1 MACNSNDYQFTKV
14 PTKLYLCLDNNCRS
28 MLFTLIQLSTMFG
41 DEQGW
46 FFRSNA
52 DMEAETGLSKKVMD
66 GTLDALLQKGL
77 IDFIPQQQGQ
87 GVKQSSRKYKVNYDS
102 FLAYE
107 KITLDDCIKNPEYKV
122 FTSDYKGGAFSW
134 KGKEWAG
141 KKASL
146 SLGSTPASTP
156 TSTPT
161 LSQPQHKVPTSKDTI
176 DIGDNINNI
185 LKINYLSNSITDA
198 KGNGAAHCNRA
209 NNTIQHPSS
218 SFADSLELNDDAEPY
233 HPSSSHVD
241 SLELNDD
248 MVSYHPSSR
257 SSSTL
262 HDGCLKYVCKRAPSE
277 MDTGEYLEYW
287 LSAALTKLVRM
298 NEGALTKEDEL
309 FYNARKT
316 YMELYRVN
324 DSKQATKDINVLKS
338 KVKKILEDHRM
349 AS

>member
-1 MACNSNDYQFTKV
+1 MTCNSIDYQFTKV
-14 PTKLYLCLDNNCRS
+14 PTKLFLCLDNNCRS

-107 KITLDDCIKNPEYKV
+107 KLTLDDCIKNPEYKV
-122 FTSDYKGGAFSW
+122 LTSDYKNGAFSW

-161 LSQPQHKVPTSKDTI
+161 SSPPQPKVPTSIDTI
-176 DIGDNINNI
+176 DNKDNKNNK
-185 LKINYLSNSITDA
+185 LYKLFNINYLNNNITSIERNSAEHSTRSEETMD
-198 KGNGAAHCNRA
+198 N
-209 NNTIQHPSS
+209 PSS
-218 SFADSLELNDDAEPY
+218 SLELGDE
-233 HPSSSHVD
+233 S
-241 SLELNDD
+241 ET
-248 MVSYHPSSR
+248 YHPSSR
-257 SSSTL
+257 NPSDPYDDCLIYVRTHKAPQRDEDGGYSLKVYYDYCLAQALIKMVNRDVKHLPNDESTFFEAV
-262 HDGCLKYVCKRAPSE
+262 KK
-277 MDTGEYLEYW
+277 
-287 LSAALTKLVRM
+287 
-298 NEGALTKEDEL
+298 
-309 FYNARKT
+309 
-316 YMELYRVN
+316 YMELYEVSRER
-324 DSKQATKDINVLKS
+324 AIKDINILKS
-338 KVKKILEDHRM
+338 RARKIRDEQLNRV
-349 AS
+349 A

>member
-1 MACNSNDYQFTKV
+1 MACNSIDYQFTKV
-14 PTKLYLCLDNNCRS
+14 PTKLFLCLDNNCRS

-66 GTLDALLQKGL
+66 GTLDALLHKGL

-87 GVKQSSRKYKVNYDS
+87 GVKQSSRKYLVNYDS

-122 FTSDYKGGAFSW
+122 LTSDYKGGVFSW

-161 LSQPQHKVPTSKDTI
+161 SPQPQPEVPTSIDTI
-176 DIGDNINNI
+176 DNKDNINKKLNK
-185 LKINYLSNSITDA
+185 LLNINYLNNNITSIESNSAEHSTCSGEAIES
-198 KGNGAAHCNRA
+198 
-209 NNTIQHPSS
+209 PSS
-218 SFADSLELNDDAEPY
+218 SL
-233 HPSSSHVD
+233 VD
-241 SLELNDD
+241 SLELGDE
-248 MVSYHPSSR
+248 SETYHPSSR
-257 SSSTL
+257 NPSDP
-262 HDGCLKYVCKRAPSE
+262 HDDCIAYVITHKAPPRDDDGGYSPKVYYDWCIAKALVE
-277 MDTGEYLEYW
+277 MVNRDVKHLPNDE
-287 LSAALTKLVRM
+287 SVFF
-298 NEGALTKEDEL
+298 GAVNK
-309 FYNARKT
+309 
-316 YMELYRVN
+316 YMELYDVSRER
-324 DSKQATKDINVLKS
+324 AIKDINILKS
-338 KVKKILEDHRM
+338 RARKIRDEQLKRV
-349 AS
+349 A